1 MLTFGSL
8 GYYYASCAALNITDS
23 NDLDSIRAMICQTRY
38 LASAEMLTKAYARI
52 SAAMAQGLRM
62 GLHVASSNPS
72 LKEKFSNE
80 ELFQRRR
87 VFASVNMYETFV
99 SSVVGIPRTTRT
111 ADATQTVGLYLAEDG
126 RSFVDHRPDSPI
138 AETATLEKLCII
150 AGEIMEDRHPLNP
163 GQIETTDEP
172 WEAASDMVSVRETEL
187 DRWHSNLPTLLPDI
201 PSNQR
206 AIKAQLTIRMWYAL
220 VQLVLYRSF
229 VHHLSRDRR
238 DPRFDAQGYE
248 WGSAC
253 VKAAMQGIWVI
264 DTGRQYDNFNEAHFG
279 QVYTLCFAAAVLIHF
294 VTSSPQE
301 QTTIQESAASALKA
315 VDMLGIMGKHNL
327 VARRLY
333 DSFTRMIN
341 SLPISLDGMR
351 DTDH

>member
-1 MLTFGSL
+1 MLMFCRL

-72 LKEKFSNE
+72 LKETFSDE

-87 VFASVNMYETFV
+87 VFASLNMYETFV
-99 SSVVGIPRTTRT
+99 SSTVGIPRTTRT
-111 ADATQTVGLYLAEDG
+111 ADATQMVGLYLTEDG

-163 GQIETTDEP
+163 GQSETTDEP
-172 WEAASDMVSVRETEL
+172 WEAASDMVPTREAEL
-187 DRWHSNLPTLLPDI
+187 ERWHSNLPTLLPDI

-206 AIKAQLTIRMWYAL
+206 AIKAQLQIRMWYAL
-220 VQLVLYRSF
+220 VQLVLYRPF
-229 VHHLSRDRR
+229 VHHLGRDRR
-238 DPRFDAQGYE
+238 DPKFNAQGYE
-248 WGSAC
+248 WGSAA
-253 VKAAMQGIWVI
+253 VKAAMQGVWVI
-264 DTGRQYDNFNEAHFG
+264 ETGQQYGIFHEAHFG
-279 QVYTLCFAAAVLIHF
+279 QVYTLCFAAVILVYF
-294 VTSSPQE
+294 VTSSQQ
-301 QTTIQESAASALKA
+301 QTTVKESAISALRA
-315 VDMLGIMGKHNL
+315 IDMLGMMGKHNI
-327 VARRLY
+327 VARRCCNTL
-333 DSFTRMIN
+333 TAMIEH
-341 SLPISLDGMR
+341 LPISPESLRNEGS
-351 DTDH
+351 